1 MLRRGFPQ
9 RLDFCFWGL
18 GQALLAQRRHR
29 DATRE
34 ILSKTALNCIAK
46 HRGATDGISSKT
58 VLLRLTLNTLHFS
71 LPKGKNTSG

>member
-29 DATRE
+29 DATE
-34 ILSKTALNCIAK
+34 
-46 HRGATDGISSKT
+46 GISSKT
-58 VLLRLTLNTLHFS
+58 ALGFIAMQQERFHQRQL
-71 LPKGKNTSG
+71 